1 MIGEDKLKEIC
12 NQYGIDY
19 EKLVKNNSNVLRY
32 GEYGEICDILNYLR
46 NELDIAPKNI
56 EKCPSILCFGSNNI
70 KKNWEIVL
78 WSMQPISISMQKSI
92 LILHC

>member
-70 KKNWEIVL
+70 KVNWEFLKNSKIV
-78 WSMQPISISMQKSI
+78 ISNIETC
-92 LILHC
+92 LHV